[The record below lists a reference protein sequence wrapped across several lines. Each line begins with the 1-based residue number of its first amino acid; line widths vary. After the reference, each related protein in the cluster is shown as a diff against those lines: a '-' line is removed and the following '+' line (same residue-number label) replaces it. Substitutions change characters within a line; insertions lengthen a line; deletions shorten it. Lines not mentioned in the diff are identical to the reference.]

1 MTPDEPLPLA
11 IANPAVAL
19 VRDVTALTD
28 TWRAR
33 GRTARG
39 VLVLAYVAPITVR
52 KPTHN
57 GNPPDGYTRAMIVR
71 HLLPELDGVWWIP
84 DSIVAHVARF
94 TGVS

>member
-11 IANPAVAL
+11 IANPAAAL
-19 VRDVTALTD
+19 VRDVTALTCI
-28 TWRAR
+28 WRAR

-39 VLVLAYVAPITVR
+39 VLMLAYIAPITVV
-52 KPTHN
+52 KPKHA

-84 DSIVAHVARF
+84 DAIVAHVARF